1 MESEQESAKVGCVFC
16 EGRFG
21 SREGYLVLTLHLQHG
36 ASATS
41 L

>member
-16 EGRFG
+16 KGHFG
-21 SREGYLVLTLHLQHG
+21 SREGYQVLALHLQHG
-36 ASATS
+36 ARATG